1 MMSAALLPLPWED
14 VGQHE
19 ELMLFLLGRN
29 QFCAYCKSNSF
40 FASASP
46 VPCKNIS
53 VFQAGCHF
61 LCCQDSGTCLSISSV
76 HFVAV
81 TNSGQTH
88 PFSPSISVTITTSLS
103 FVMTQINT
111 VLTHLFLLSFA
122 SILSLFCTFVQKQNS
137 EAASSGNGS
146 NVGCCDKKTWILNLF
161 FCTHWLAWVT
171 QLPPARVVR
180 I

>member
-1 MMSAALLPLPWED
+1 MRNWCCLCWVETNS
-14 VGQHE
+14 VHIVRVI
-19 ELMLFLLGRN
+19 LFLP
-29 QFCAYCKSNSF
+29 QPP
-40 FASASP
+40 P

-111 VLTHLFLLSFA
+111 VLTHLFLLPFA
-122 SILSLFCTFVQKQNS
+122 SILSLAHLFRNRTRRQHHQVMDLMLWAAATKRPEFWIFC
-137 EAASSGNGS
+137 
-146 NVGCCDKKTWILNLF
+146 I
-161 FCTHWLAWVT
+161 HWLAWVI
-171 QLPPARVVR
+171 QLPPSSPCNRGWSVYNVEDHPD
-180 I
+180 